1 MKLSA
6 NFKQAYYLINT
17 ILAKYL
23 MRNAWVLTGAVFL
36 IISLVVF
43 GNQVVLMIKE
53 SIKYGISTTDLVP
66 LISFNMIRDTPLIL
80 SLSLFLAIIL
90 TVSKFYKNSEAVV
103 MNSLGLGDKHFMVF
117 IQPVVLPIS
126 LFILLLTT
134 LVVPWTQTQ
143 KSIIMERS
151 HHTSEFAFIKQ
162 KEFQAFKNGEV
173 VFYTSKVKGAEPPDY
188 QIPLG

>member
-1 MKLSA
+1 MKLS
-6 NFKQAYYLINT
+6 NDFKQAYYLINT

-36 IISLVVF
+36 IISLVIF
-43 GNQVVLMIKE
+43 GNQVVSMIKE
-53 SIKYGISTTDLVP
+53 SIKYGIPTTDLLP
-66 LISFNMIRDTPLIL
+66 LISFNMIRDIPLIL

-117 IQPVVLPIS
+117 MQPVVLPVS

-134 LVVPWTQTQ
+134 LVVPWTKTQ
-143 KSIIMERS
+143 KNIIMERNQNS
-151 HHTSEFAFIKQ
+151 RF
-162 KEFQAFKNGEV
+162 
-173 VFYTSKVKGAEPPDY
+173 FY
-188 QIPLG
+188 

>member
-90 TVSKFYKNSEAVV
+90 TVSKFYKNS
-103 MNSLGLGDKHFMVF
+103 
-117 IQPVVLPIS
+117 
-126 LFILLLTT
+126 TC
-134 LVVPWTQTQ
+134 
-143 KSIIMERS
+143 
-151 HHTSEFAFIKQ
+151 
-162 KEFQAFKNGEV
+162 
-173 VFYTSKVKGAEPPDY
+173 
-188 QIPLG
+188 